1 MHRDCRRGARID
13 RPRRPELGDREHGAA
28 RGAGLLGEPLA
39 LLPEEQ
45 DALAGQVEGLERH
58 GSGQVVDADERHPR
72 GGAPCRQLAGV
83 CVVANMLVAVG
94 HHRAAPVPAAA
105 THDVDLRRHER
116 VRRAHDG
123 ADVEVVGE
131 VLDRDMEA
139 VTAPVEILDDGLEQP
154 VPVLVDHVSA
164 VTGGEQFRVEPGL
177 GRPRLGMRPHA
188 DRHVTD
194 FHPGDDSLNGMHAL
208 TTVVDALGPDP
219 EALLRSF
226 GAVAFWVVLG
236 IIFAECGLL
245 IGFFLPGDSLLF
257 ITGMLIAQGFIAF
270 NIWGAVALLIA
281 VAILGN
287 IVGYWIGHKVGPA
300 MFRKPDSKLFKREY
314 VDKTH
319 AFFEKYGAR
328 AIVLARFVPIVRTFI
343 TAIAGVGRMDFG
355 RFLTF
360 SAIGA
365 VLWAGLVTLA
375 GYFLGN
381 IEFVK
386 KNVEIILI
394 LVVVVSILPIIIE
407 VIKHRRERS
416 RA

>member
-1 MHRDCRRGARID
+1 M
-13 RPRRPELGDREHGAA
+13 E
-28 RGAGLLGEPLA
+28 
-39 LLPEEQ
+39 
-45 DALAGQVEGLERH
+45 
-58 GSGQVVDADERHPR
+58 
-72 GGAPCRQLAGV
+72 
-83 CVVANMLVAVG
+83 
-94 HHRAAPVPAAA
+94 PVPPS
-105 THDVDLRRHER
+105 VK
-116 VRRAHDG
+116 VF
-123 ADVEVVGE
+123 
-131 VLDRDMEA
+131 
-139 VTAPVEILDDGLEQP
+139 DDGLEPTIAIP
-154 VPVLVDHVSA
+154 VYDIPPIA
-164 VTGGEQFRVEPGL
+164 YEEQLRVQSRVIGPRRRVRTDPGRFL
-177 GRPRLGMRPHA
+177 
-188 DRHVTD
+188 TD
-194 FHPGDDSLNGMHAL
+194 FHSGDDSLNSMHAL
-208 TTVVDALGPDP
+208 ATVVDALGPDP

-287 IVGYWIGHKVGPA
+287 VVGYWIGYKVGPA

-355 RFLTF
+355 KFLTF

-394 LVVVVSILPIIIE
+394 LVVVVSVLPIVIE
-407 VIKHRRERS
+407 IIKHRREQARS
-416 RA
+416 

>member
-28 RGAGLLGEPLA
+28 RGTGLLGEPLA

-45 DALAGQVEGLERH
+45 DALARQVEGLERH

-72 GGAPCRQLAGV
+72 RRAPSRQLPGV
-83 CVVANMLVAVG
+83 CVVANMLVAVR

-105 THDVDLRRHER
+105 THDVDLRRHEG

-123 ADVEVVGE
+123 ANVEVVGK
-131 VLDRDMEA
+131 VLDCDVEA

-154 VPVLVDHVSA
+154 VPVFVDHVSA
-164 VTGGEQFRVEPGL
+164 VTGGEQFRVEPGI

-194 FHPGDDSLNGMHAL
+194 FHSGDDSLNGMHAL

-226 GAVAFWVVLG
+226 GTVAFWVVLG

-287 IVGYWIGHKVGPA
+287 VVGYWIGYKVGPA